1 MQYTRLGN
9 SELNVSRIC
18 MGCMGFGDSQNGQ
31 HSWTL
36 DEEHSR
42 EIIRRGLELGVNF
55 FDTAIG
61 YQSGTSEQYLGRAL
75 RDFAKREDVVVATK
89 FLPRTQ
95 EEIAA
100 GITGQQHIEQ
110 MVNTSL
116 KNLGLDYVDLYIYHM
131 WDYETPLYD
140 IMDGLNRIVKA
151 GKVQYIGISNCFA
164 YQLAKANALA
174 EKEGFARFVSVQGHY
189 NLIFREE
196 EREMAKLCA
205 EDNIAMTPY
214 SALASGRLS
223 KHPGESS
230 KRLEEDSYAK
240 FKYDAT
246 AKQDSVIINR
256 VVKLAEKRGVSMTEI
271 SLAWLLTKVAA
282 PIVGATKLH
291 HIEGA
296 AKAVELTLTPEETAY
311 LEEPYVPHK
320 LAGVMAQNTPAAAKQ
335 QHVWSTGSQKI
346 ETSKNEK

>member
-9 SELNVSRIC
+9 SGLHVSRIC
-18 MGCMGFGDSQNGQ
+18 MGCMGFGDAGNGQ

-89 FLPRTQ
+89 FLPRTP

-100 GITGQQHIEQ
+100 GITGQQHIER

-116 KNLGLDYVDLYIYHM
+116 KNLGMDYVDLYIYHM

-140 IMDGLNRIVKA
+140 IMEGLDRIVKA
-151 GKVQYIGISNCFA
+151 GKARYIGISNCFA

-174 EKEGFARFVSVQGHY
+174 EKEGFAKFISIQGHY

-196 EREMAKLCA
+196 EREMAKLCQ

-214 SALASGRLS
+214 SALAGGRLS

-230 KRLEEDSYAK
+230 KRLEEDRYAK

-246 AKQDSVIINR
+246 AAQDAAIIGR
-256 VVKLAEKRGVSMTEI
+256 VAELAEKRGVSMTEI
-271 SLAWLLTKVAA
+271 ALAWLLTKVTS
-282 PIVGATKLH
+282 PVVGATKLH

-296 AKAVELTLTPEETAY
+296 AKAVELALVPEEAAY
-311 LEEPYVPHK
+311 LEELYVPHR
-320 LAGVMAQNTPAAAKQ
+320 LVGVMAQNTPAAAKQ
-335 QHVWSTGSQKI
+335 QHVWSTGNQKI
-346 ETSKNEK
+346 EKA